1 MTEQHVVVS
10 ETGGIVRFELN
21 RPDKMNSVD
30 NLMASQLLEACQ
42 KVESSAT
49 ARCIIISGRGRAFCG
64 GADLNAARE
73 QPAEIWVRT
82 VSTVL
87 QRIRSMPCP
96 VIMAIHGY
104 ALGLGAGLA
113 VVGDFVIADETAT
126 IGFPEVHHGLVPGV
140 IAAAVGP
147 LVSQRALAELLFI
160 GDKLTAEQARSHGLI
175 NTVVASGRHEE
186 EAQAL
191 ARRLMHGSP
200 TALRLTKKLM
210 HDMTEMSSEQSFRAG
225 EAAVL
230 IGRETEDAKEG
241 MSAFKERRQPIWSG
255 R

>member
-1 MTEQHVVVS
+1 MAEHVAIS

-30 NLMASQLLEACQ
+30 NLMAKQLLDACQ
-42 KVESSAT
+42 TVETSAT

-64 GADLNAARE
+64 GADLAAARD
-73 QPAEIWVRT
+73 QPAEVWVRT

-87 QRIRSMPCP
+87 QRIKSMPCP
-96 VIMAIHGY
+96 VIMAVHGY

-113 VVGDFVIADETAT
+113 VAGDFVIADETAT
-126 IGFPEVHHGLVPGV
+126 LGFPEVHHGLVPGV
-140 IAAAVGP
+140 IAAAVRP
-147 LVSQRALAELLFI
+147 LVSERALAELLFI
-160 GDKLTAEQARSHGLI
+160 GDRLTAEQAKGYGLV
-175 NTVVASGRHEE
+175 NTVVPAGHLAEASEV
-186 EAQAL
+186 L

-210 HDMTEMSSEQSFRAG
+210 QEMKEMTTEQAYRAG

-230 IGRETEDAKEG
+230 VGRETEDAKEG
-241 MSAFKERRQPIWSG
+241 MGAFKERRQPVWSG